1 MKRVPPRMRM
11 FFLGTAAAAATA
23 AGEATAEAARRRA
36 ATGLRAAWAAKEEAV
51 APRWACDYWISIK
64 FGRAGEG
71 RVSRERVRGGRG
83 GEGRRAKPGTK
94 APLCARRRNSVES
107 SSNGNGDAGKERKKT
122 IPTAPLSLSLS
133 SPSFDPRFEPA
144 PIVSIRDPVSN

>member
-51 APRWACDYWISIK
+51 APRWACDYWVWIK

-71 RVSRERVRGGRG
+71 RVSRESERREGGG
-83 GEGRRAKPGTK
+83 KEEGRNLGRKRLLAPVVETRSK
-94 APLCARRRNSVES
+94 APPTETATP
-107 SSNGNGDAGKERKKT
+107 GKKEKKT
-122 IPTAPLSLSLS
+122 IPTAPLYLSLS
-133 SPSFDPRFEPA
+133 SPSFDLRFEPA
-144 PIVSIRDPVSN
+144 PIVSICDPVSS

>member
-51 APRWACDYWISIK
+51 APRWACDY
-64 FGRAGEG
+64 
-71 RVSRERVRGGRG
+71 
-83 GEGRRAKPGTK
+83 
-94 APLCARRRNSVES
+94 
-107 SSNGNGDAGKERKKT
+107 
-122 IPTAPLSLSLS
+122 
-133 SPSFDPRFEPA
+133 
-144 PIVSIRDPVSN
+144 